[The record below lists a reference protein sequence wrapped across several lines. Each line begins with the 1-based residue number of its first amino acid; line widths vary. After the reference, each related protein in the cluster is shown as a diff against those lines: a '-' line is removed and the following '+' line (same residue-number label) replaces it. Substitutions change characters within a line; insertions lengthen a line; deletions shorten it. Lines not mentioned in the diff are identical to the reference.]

1 MQNFNFFKN
10 LTFGTLLCEKSSV
23 VSQPGLTQ
31 YPKNYFKINDPPKG
45 KHLSKSLSK
54 LFLI

>member
-1 MQNFNFFKN
+1 MHFQKF
-10 LTFGTLLCEKSSV
+10 SV

-45 KHLSKSLSK
+45 KHPSKLLSK